1 MRVSVFAALAAVAT
15 ACGGAPTVPSDV
27 PSPPDQVI
35 REFRMDTYARGSL
48 AWSLT
53 APEARVF
60 DGPQRADLDRPE
72 VRFFADEKPGSV
84 VTAAHGEMNTRS
96 RDMVAG
102 GGVVIVSTEG
112 ARLETPWMRYD
123 SQKDLLFSTA
133 AVVITRGRSV
143 VRGVGWSARP
153 DFSEMEVRR
162 QRGEIA
168 PEDERFFRQRP

>member
-1 MRVSVFAALAAVAT
+1 MRAAAIAGLAALLA
-15 ACGGAPTVPSDV
+15 ACGGTPPAPPDAAA
-27 PSPPDQVI
+27 PPDQVI

-53 APEARVF
+53 APAARVF
-60 DGPQRADLDRPE
+60 DGPQRADLERPE
-72 VRFFADEKPGSV
+72 VRFFADQRPGSV
-84 VTAAHGEMNTRS
+84 VTAAHGEMNTRT
-96 RDMVAG
+96 RDMTAG

-133 AVVITRGRSV
+133 AVVIARGRSV

-168 PEDERFFRQRP
+168 PEDERFFQGKP

>member
-1 MRVSVFAALAAVAT
+1 MRGAAIAGLAALLA
-15 ACGGAPTVPSDV
+15 ACGQRPSPPSDAAA
-27 PSPPDQVI
+27 PPDQVI
-35 REFRMDTYARGSL
+35 REFRMDTYARGNL
-48 AWSLT
+48 VWSLT
-53 APEARVF
+53 APEARVY
-60 DGPQRADLDRPE
+60 DGRQRADLDRPE
-72 VRFFADEKPGSV
+72 VRFFADHRPGSV
-84 VTAAHGEMNTRS
+84 VTAAHGEMNTRT
-96 RDMVAG
+96 RDMAAD

-168 PEDERFFRQRP
+168 AEDERFFRQRP

>member
-1 MRVSVFAALAAVAT
+1 MRAAAFAGIALGLA
-15 ACGGAPTVPSDV
+15 ACGGKPAATIEGSAV
-27 PSPPDQVI
+27 PDQVI
-35 REFRMDTYARGSL
+35 REFRMDTYAKGAL

-53 APEARVF
+53 APEARMY
-60 DGPQRADLDRPE
+60 DASQRADLDKPE
-72 VRFFADEKPGSV
+72 VRFFQDRRPGSV
-84 VTAAHGEMNTRS
+84 VTAAYGDMNTRT
-96 RDMVAG
+96 RDMGAG

-133 AVVITRGRSV
+133 AVVMTRGRSV

-168 PEDERFFRQRP
+168 PEDERFFKGRP

>member
-1 MRVSVFAALAAVAT
+1 MWAAIAVGLA
-15 ACGGAPTVPSDV
+15 ACGGKPAAPDPAAAT
-27 PSPPDQVI
+27 PDQVI
-35 REFRMDTYARGSL
+35 REFRMDTYAKGAL

-53 APEARVF
+53 APEARVY
-60 DGPQRADLDRPE
+60 DATQRADLDRPE
-72 VRFFADEKPGSV
+72 VRFFSDNRPGSV
-84 VTAAHGEMNTRS
+84 VTAAHGDMNTRT
-96 RDMVAG
+96 RDMGAG

-143 VRGVGWSARP
+143 VKGVGWSARP

-162 QRGEIA
+162 QRGVIA
-168 PEDERFFRQRP
+168 PEDERFFKNRP